1 MFGCLSNGI
10 TDGLIVN
17 MLIKKVLITICMDY
31 HQTMIESEYFDDQ
44 NKHARGA
51 QTV

>member
-1 MFGCLSNGI
+1 
-10 TDGLIVN
+10 
-17 MLIKKVLITICMDY
+17 MDY

-51 QTV
+51 QTVWRGSIGTGS